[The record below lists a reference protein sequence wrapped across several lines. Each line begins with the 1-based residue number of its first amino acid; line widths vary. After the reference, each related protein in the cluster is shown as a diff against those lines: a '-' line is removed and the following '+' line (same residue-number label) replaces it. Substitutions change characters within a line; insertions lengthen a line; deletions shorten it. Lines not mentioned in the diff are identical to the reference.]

1 MGAFVSALTAYIDAL
16 PWLTAAVVLYAV
28 TAGCTVSAIVT
39 TTPLNFMAG
48 PKLGII
54 AGSLVFNAGATTGS
68 VLNFLIGRFLLR
80 DWAERKLRESATLQN
95 LEAAMAN
102 SAVRI
107 VALARL
113 SPVFPFA
120 IVGYAL
126 GPTQISLLDFTL
138 GTFIGLMPGC
148 LLYSWIGTSMSDGM
162 SDGGGSGGWLKA
174 IILILST
181 LAASWQAKRL
191 FDAAVAR
198 SQENKARAA

>member
-80 DWAERKLRESATLQN
+80 DWAERKLRRVQLFRIWRRQWPTLPCESSRLRGSHPCFPCDCWVCPWAN
-95 LEAAMAN
+95 ADFAARFHSGN
-102 SAVRI
+102 VHRPH
-107 VALARL
+107 ARV
-113 SPVFPFA
+113 S
-120 IVGYAL
+120 
-126 GPTQISLLDFTL
+126 SL
-138 GTFIGLMPGC
+138 
-148 LLYSWIGTSMSDGM
+148 
-162 SDGGGSGGWLKA
+162 
-174 IILILST
+174 
-181 LAASWQAKRL
+181 
-191 FDAAVAR
+191 
-198 SQENKARAA
+198 